1 MRLCFSLLPQARQEK
16 LKAEKEA
23 GMSMRE
29 DLLQQKERKKGLAE
43 VRAGGGG
50 RREIRYRRTRG
61 STKGNKASA
70 QEGVA

>member
-1 MRLCFSLLPQARQEK
+1 MRLYFSLLPQARQEK

-43 VRAGGGG
+43 VRGGGG
-50 RREIRYRRTRG
+50 AERDSVPADTRKYPG
-61 STKGNKASA
+61 KQG
-70 QEGVA
+70 